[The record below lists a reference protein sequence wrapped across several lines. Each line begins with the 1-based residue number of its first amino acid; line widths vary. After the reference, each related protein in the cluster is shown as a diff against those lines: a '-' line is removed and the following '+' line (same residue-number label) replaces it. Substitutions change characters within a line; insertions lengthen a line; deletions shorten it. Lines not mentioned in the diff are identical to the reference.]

1 MVHAAVLNTGTL
13 QRKPRRPHP
22 EVDTITHSLL
32 GALTVRAMLPARGE
46 APLLNNRQRM
56 ITGAVA
62 GAFPDI
68 DYIMSWVDPMIYLA
82 QWHRGITHSLVL
94 LPLWA
99 LFVGVLMA
107 VVLRRYRAWP
117 FLALLAGVSV
127 LSHILSDLITTYGT
141 QIFSPLSGWRASLST
156 TFVIDP
162 WFSLIVLVGCIA
174 GLRHTSGSVPAVSL
188 FALLAYVAL
197 QANLKMQ
204 ALGVAKAHAR
214 ESGVPAKRVSAL
226 PQPFSPF
233 NWKLIIESPDHYDVA
248 YLSLNG
254 GYDRSGD
261 DTGFWSGVRLTYR
274 ERAALDWRRQPRFG
288 GQAFAA
294 LPVAM
299 IWDHPELDYFRRF
312 AEFPALYRVDREG
325 AETCVWF
332 TDLRYVLPYMTP
344 PFRYGMCRERRQ
356 PEWRLN
362 RLGYGEE

>member
-1 MVHAAVLNTGTL
+1 M
-13 QRKPRRPHP
+13 
-22 EVDTITHSLL
+22 DTITHSLL
-32 GALTVRAMLPARGE
+32 GAVTVRALLPARGD
-46 APLLNNRQRM
+46 APLFNNRQRM

-82 QWHRGITHSLVL
+82 HWHRGITHSLVL

-107 VVLRRYRAWP
+107 AVFRRYRAWP
-117 FLALLAGVSV
+117 FLTLLAGISV

-141 QIFSPLSGWRASLST
+141 QVFAPLSGWRASLST

-162 WFSLIVLVGCIA
+162 WFSLIVLAGFIA
-174 GLRHTSGSVPAVSL
+174 GLRLASRSVPAVSL

-214 ESGVPAKRVSAL
+214 ESGVQAERVSAL

-233 NWKLIIESPDHYDVA
+233 NWKLIIESPDYYDVA

-261 DTGFWSGVRLTYR
+261 NSGFWSGVRFTYR
-274 ERAALDWRRQPRFG
+274 EHAALNWRRQSRFG
-288 GQAFAA
+288 SQKPDAI
-294 LPVAM
+294 PVAM
-299 IWDHPELDYFRRF
+299 IWDRPELDYFRRF
-312 AEFPALYRVDREG
+312 AEFPALYRVDRDG

-344 PFRYGMCRERRQ
+344 PFRYGMCRETMQ
-356 PEWRLN
+356 PDWRLR
-362 RLGYGEE
+362 RLGYDET